1 MFNGKPVIDVD
12 GHVNMECLPNWI
24 SYFSPEEGAELE
36 EELLSN
42 RAHPND
48 RGTSK
53 EEIYE
58 SIRNR
63 NRSTGGWDPDVRLKD
78 MDSEGIDQALLFCTE
93 MGMRK
98 DFYAP
103 SVAQGYNNWLRDY
116 CSEDTKRL
124 RGVALLPLGD
134 IDDARREL
142 RRAVTELGF
151 PAFFMKPSVN
161 NMRPQ
166 DPYFHPLYEEAEALD
181 VPLMLHIPHG
191 VFGLLM
197 SQFGYD
203 FVSAHAVLHPMGMML
218 AVMDII
224 YGGIMDKF
232 PKLRVGF
239 MEGQVGWVPWLLW
252 RLDEQYE
259 QFMYR
264 PGMKAHLKN
273 LPSEYLSEGRMFFSS
288 DPEEKYMAFAA
299 EQIGADH
306 IVWASDYPHSDGIFP
321 GALTTFLDQ
330 SGLST
335 EQKTKIISD
344 NALALIDG
352 RS

>member
-1 MFNGKPVIDVD
+1 
-12 GHVNMECLPNWI
+12 
-24 SYFSPEEGAELE
+24 
-36 EELLSN
+36 
-42 RAHPND
+42 
-48 RGTSK
+48 
-53 EEIYE
+53 
-58 SIRNR
+58 
-63 NRSTGGWDPDVRLKD
+63 
-78 MDSEGIDQALLFCTE
+78 
-93 MGMRK
+93 
-98 DFYAP
+98 
-103 SVAQGYNNWLRDY
+103 
-116 CSEDTKRL
+116 
-124 RGVALLPLGD
+124 
-134 IDDARREL
+134 
-142 RRAVTELGF
+142 
-151 PAFFMKPSVN
+151 
-161 NMRPQ
+161 
-166 DPYFHPLYEEAEALD
+166 
-181 VPLMLHIPHG
+181 
-191 VFGLLM
+191 
-197 SQFGYD
+197 
-203 FVSAHAVLHPMGMML
+203 MGMML